1 MFNKFCV
8 LVFLLFLLLNLNAQD
23 IHFSQFYNTPLIINP
38 ALTGYSDYNI
48 RAGLNYRNQ
57 GKSISV
63 PYKTYLAFIDA
74 SLNPQFLER
83 SRLGIG
89 GMFYNDR
96 AGDGDLQ
103 STTGMVYTSYS
114 KGFNRYNTF
123 VGTIGIAIGL
133 LNKSV
138 NVSNLLF
145 GNQWN
150 GKSFNQSL
158 PNNENF
164 VNNSIFSI
172 DFNFGA
178 LISYSVSENFKLQ
191 IGSSLSHINKPKVSF
206 YKSDNRLEHKIIIH
220 GGLYYELNDELN
232 ITPGFFYSTQ
242 SNSNE
247 IIFGT
252 NLLYGKKE
260 FKLNC
265 GIWYRY
271 SRDIIPLLGIN
282 YYQYNLSFSY
292 DINISKLHPA
302 SNYSGGMEVS
312 FIKVF
317 NINNRPAPCK
327 NFEF

>member
-8 LVFLLFLLLNLNAQD
+8 LVFLLFLSRNLNAQD
-23 IHFSQFYNTPLIINP
+23 IHFSQFNNTPLIINP
-38 ALTGYSDYNI
+38 ALTGYSDYNL
-48 RAGLNYRNQ
+48 RFGLSYRNQ
-57 GKSISV
+57 GKSISI

-74 SLNPQFLER
+74 SLSPQFLKR
-83 SRLGIG
+83 GKLGIG

-96 AGDGDLQ
+96 AGDGNLQ
-103 STTGMVYTSYS
+103 NTTAMLYTSYS

-133 LNKSV
+133 INKSV
-138 NVSNLLF
+138 NASGLLF
-145 GNQWN
+145 GSQWD
-150 GKSFNQSL
+150 GTSFDQSL

-164 VNNSIFSI
+164 VKNSIFSI

-178 LISYSVSENFKLQ
+178 LISYSVSEKFKLH

-206 YKSDNRLEHKIIIH
+206 FESDNRLEHKIIIH

-242 SNSNE
+242 SNTSE
-247 IIFGT
+247 IVFGT
-252 NLLYGKKE
+252 NFLYGKKE
-260 FKLNC
+260 LKLNC

-271 SRDIIPLLGIN
+271 SRDIIPLIGIN
-282 YYQYNLSFSY
+282 YNQYNLSFSY

-302 SNYSGGMEVS
+302 SNYSGGMEIS

-317 NINNRPAPCK
+317 NINNRQSPCK
-327 NFEF
+327 NFQF